1 MGKVA
6 GVSSAPRPRGRPR
19 SEKTRQA
26 ILAAADE
33 LFLEHG
39 VDAVNMDEVAE
50 RAGASK
56 ATIYRWWPSK
66 HVLALD
72 ALVTAWEEATG
83 LDRDRGSL
91 RADLRALVR
100 PWVKRVAARPY
111 ARMIAALVAEVHRD
125 PAFGEIWRVDFVQ
138 ERRRRGRAAFVRA
151 IERGEIAAS
160 TDVELALDLLYGS
173 LYHRLLHGHEPITE
187 RIGDRIVD
195 AVLGG
200 VTELARSA

>member
-1 MGKVA
+1 M
-6 GVSSAPRPRGRPR
+6 
-19 SEKTRQA
+19 
-26 ILAAADE
+26 
-33 LFLEHG
+33 
-39 VDAVNMDEVAE
+39 
-50 RAGASK
+50 
-56 ATIYRWWPSK
+56 
-66 HVLALD
+66 
-72 ALVTAWEEATG
+72 
-83 LDRDRGSL
+83 
-91 RADLRALVR
+91 
-100 PWVKRVAARPY
+100 KRVAARPY